1 MTNKSGQESAF
12 KKFLKENKSLAFMLP
27 VLAILIIVLI
37 IVYSGVFSKKEAP
50 ASSGETPPA
59 ITQPSESALAQQP
72 QVDVLPQIIR
82 STSEGAVDV
91 IKDPFE
97 SPVKLSGIIYSTD
110 RSTAI
115 VESNGISYIVKED
128 DFLGDST
135 WRVTLIQK
143 DSITLESGEK
153 SISLSLNDE

>member
-50 ASSGETPPA
+50 ASSGETPPP
-59 ITQPSESALAQQP
+59 INQPSESALAQQP

>member
-12 KKFLKENKSLAFMLP
+12 KKFLKENKSLTFMLP

-37 IVYSGVFSKKEAP
+37 IVYSGVFNKKEAP

-97 SPVKLSGIIYSTD
+97 SPVKLSGIIYSMD

-128 DFLGDST
+128 DFLGDSP
-135 WRVTLIQK
+135 WKVTLIQK

-153 SISLSLNDE
+153 SMTLSLKD